1 MKKLLGI
8 LFLCVSFVTQAQFKG
23 DENKPIDINQGIL
36 SSNPVGSLF
45 SFLNSENLSM
55 NHSFGMSYSSFGND
69 GMALGVYTNKISY
82 EFSEKFDFQINTSF
96 VNTPYNTLGEN
107 FTNSINGVY
116 IDRARINYRPS
127 DDFNISL
134 QFSTRPY
141 GYSNGYA
148 NGYSRRGFSSFN
160 NFWDDE

>member
-1 MKKLLGI
+1 MKKLLAI
-8 LFLCVSFVTQAQFKG
+8 LFLCVSFLTQAQFKG

-134 QFSTRPY
+134 QFSNRPY
-141 GYSNGYA
+141 GYS